1 MSALPADVPVLA
13 PFKPLAWQPEP
24 WRCQAKVMLLEG
36 SAGGGKSRLAA
47 EKMHAFC
54 LKYAGAM
61 ALAVRKNRE
70 SMTNSTVL
78 FLDRTVIAGDARV
91 RPNPSNNRFVYAN
104 GSVLAYG
111 GMKDDQQREQIRSI
125 GLDAGVDIIWMEEA
139 HLFSEADY
147 EELLARLRGK
157 AAPWRQLI
165 LTTNPDSDQH
175 WIYRRLILRGEATV
189 FRSSAADN
197 TYNPDDY
204 AETLDKLTG
213 VRRARLARGQ
223 WVSAEGAVYDEYSA
237 HVHLIDPFPV
247 PGEWRR
253 FVSIDF
259 GFVNPFVA
267 QFWAVD
273 GDGRMYLY
281 REVYMSQRL
290 VEDHARELK
299 KLAGDE
305 RIEFVVSD
313 HDAEDRATLERHWRK
328 TIAAHKDVSPGIQA
342 VQARLRVQRDGKP
355 RLFLMRGALVE
366 LDTRLEDDHK
376 PTSTAAEITAYV
388 WQRGAD
394 GKPLKE
400 APVKVDDH
408 GADAMRYAVAQLD
421 LVKRRPMGVGVTK
434 WL

>member
-1 MSALPADVPVLA
+1 MSTMPAGVLA
-13 PFKPLAWQPEP
+13 PFRPLPWQHDP
-24 WRCQAKVMLLEG
+24 WRCQARVMLLEG
-36 SAGGGKSRLAA
+36 SAGSGKSRLAA
-47 EKMHAFC
+47 EKVHAFC
-54 LKYAGAM
+54 LKYPGAM
-61 ALAVRKNRE
+61 ALVVRKNRE

-78 FLDRTVIAGDARV
+78 FLDTTVISGDRRV
-91 RPNPSNNRFVYAN
+91 RSNPSAHRFVYEN

-175 WIYRRLILRGEATV
+175 WIYQRLILRGEAQG
-189 FRSSAADN
+189 FRSASADN
-197 TYNPDDY
+197 AYNPDDY
-204 AETLDKLTG
+204 QETLDKLTG
-213 VRRARLARGQ
+213 VRRARLRDGR

-247 PGEWRR
+247 PLHWRR
-253 FVSIDF
+253 FVSVDF

-273 GDGRMYLY
+273 DDGRLYLY

-299 KLAGDE
+299 RLAGSE

-328 TIAAHKDVSPGIQA
+328 TIPAHKEVSPGIQA

-355 RLFLMRGALVE
+355 RLFFMRGALVE
-366 LDTRLEDDHK
+366 VDSRLEDEHK
-376 PTSTAAEITAYV
+376 PTSTVSEITAYV
-388 WQRGAD
+388 WQKGAD

-408 GADAMRYAVAQLD
+408 GQDAMRYAVAQLD
-421 LVKRRPMGVGVTK
+421 LVKSRPMSVGVTK